1 MPSPTR
7 SSSGIVYVFLAT
19 IGWSLSGVF
28 VRLMPS
34 LDGWQI
40 NCWRGLW
47 MSIAL
52 LVYLLFTH
60 RGRAMERFDEI
71 PFWVVMISALA
82 FAIGTTFYVSSLTLV
97 STATVSVIGATSP
110 LITGLLSPW
119 ITKERPHVSS
129 WISAALAL
137 VGMFV
142 IAKAGFEA
150 GSVPGLLLSFGVPIT
165 FALQTLLL
173 RKYRDHDMM
182 MSICVGGLF
191 SFMFAGLGS
200 LIFGHSSAF
209 NISSHDFLLLLLMG
223 PLQLALPLIF
233 YGLGA
238 KSVPAIT
245 LALVSMLDAVFNPFW
260 SWLVVGERPETTSLI
275 GGAIVLGAVIVSI
288 YGGQYFTQNKYE

>member
-1 MPSPTR
+1 MPSSLR

-28 VRLMPS
+28 VRLMPG

-52 LVYLLFTH
+52 LLYLLLMH
-60 RGRAMERFDEI
+60 RDRAMTRFDEI
-71 PFWVVMISALA
+71 PFSVVMISALA
-82 FAIGTTFYVSSLTLV
+82 FAVGTTFYVSSLTLV

-119 ITKERPHVSS
+119 ITKERPHLSS
-129 WISAALAL
+129 WVSAGLAL
-137 VGMFV
+137 VGMFI
-142 IAKAGFEA
+142 IAKAGLEA
-150 GSVPGLLLSFGVPIT
+150 GSMLGLALSFGVPIT

-200 LIFGHSSAF
+200 VIFGQGSAF

-223 PLQLALPLIF
+223 PLQLALPLIL

-238 KSVPAIT
+238 KSIPAIT
-245 LALVSMLDAVFNPFW
+245 LALVSMLDAVFNP
-260 SWLVVGERPETTSLI
+260 
-275 GGAIVLGAVIVSI
+275 
-288 YGGQYFTQNKYE
+288 